1 MQDRNV
7 MEANRPDPE
16 GAEESLFGK
25 EANDT
30 ATKPV
35 EERNAGEK
43 DEQDPHGSDDAE
55 KQDVNEESAEDP
67 QHVGNPEDGDATEGE
82 LKIVVSMKGTRAT
95 IGVQRLLSD
104 PHIESFKD
112 AELSVL
118 AQEVPAVV
126 QRAGARWEKS
136 LKQPAYVRPAPARR
150 RRNERQASVEGITA
164 EAGTDNSPQQA
175 MRLL

>member
-1 MQDRNV
+1 MPDENV
-7 MEANRPDPE
+7 TEAIRPDAVS
-16 GAEESLFGK
+16 AEESLFG
-25 EANDT
+25 EGANGT
-30 ATKPV
+30 VTKPV
-35 EERNAGEK
+35 EERNADEK
-43 DEQDPHGSDDAE
+43 NEQDPHGSEDAE
-55 KQDVNEESAEDP
+55 KEDVKEESAEDP

-82 LKIVVSMKGTRAT
+82 LKIVVSIKGTRAT
-95 IGVQRLLSD
+95 IGVQRPSSD

-150 RRNERQASVEGITA
+150 RRNQRQASVEGITA